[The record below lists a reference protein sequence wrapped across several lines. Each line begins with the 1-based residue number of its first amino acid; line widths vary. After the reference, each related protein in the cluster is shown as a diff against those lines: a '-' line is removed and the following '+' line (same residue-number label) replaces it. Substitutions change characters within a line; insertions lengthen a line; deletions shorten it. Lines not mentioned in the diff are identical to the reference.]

1 MANSRHHVLSAAV
14 ALRRWFGRAI
24 RIDERGNATVELA
37 IVLPTALLILVGI
50 YDFGFATYEVMSL
63 RSAARAGGQYALIN
77 PSDAAGL
84 ELAVRGS
91 TYVDG
96 DDVEVTY
103 NPYCQC
109 PNGTTV
115 SCSTGT
121 CGSQSF
127 YRLYEVTVTK
137 PYSPIFPY
145 PGIPETMTLTGS
157 AVFRRQ

>member
-1 MANSRHHVLSAAV
+1 MTESRHRILSVAAPRRRFTG
-14 ALRRWFGRAI
+14 ALKA
-24 RIDERGNATVELA
+24 DQRGNATVELA
-37 IVLPTALLILVGI
+37 IVLPVALLVLVGI
-50 YDFGFATYEVMSL
+50 FDFGFAIFEEMSL

-77 PSDAAGL
+77 PTDSAGL
-84 ELAVRGS
+84 EQAVRNS

-96 DDVEVTY
+96 DDVEVAYT
-103 NPYCQC
+103 PYCQC

-121 CGSQSF
+121 CGTESL

-137 PYSPIFPY
+137 PYSTVLPY
-145 PGIPETMTLTGS
+145 PGIPESMTLTGT